1 MEAIM
6 AAFNSVT
13 LVGNLTRDPEQRGL
27 QSGTAVANTT
37 IAVNSRYQEK
47 DSVLY
52 IDLIAYGKLAEIF
65 SKYTT
70 KGSSV
75 LINGRLTYRQWD
87 QDGQKRSKHEIIVNS
102 IQLLDK
108 RDTNM
113 DDQEP
118 VKTTEA
124 KTTETVK
131 NNTVDD
137 IPF

>member
-1 MEAIM
+1 M